1 MGLAYERSKEIYTE
15 HIVRHSRSHD
25 PAKGC
30 VLPLLTH
37 LRVLDFMFPRKD
49 MARRKRLWVLSKA
62 EWPWPQ
68 LALGLAVITQPGLS
82 HLHAFTLTYC
92 FSNTSLIRPASVGT
106 AKTSP
111 LRSLQNT
118 VSFEWTKVSL
128 SVMVKCFLCLIT

>member
-37 LRVLDFMFPRKD
+37 LRVLDLMFPRKD

-68 LALGLAVITQPGLS
+68 LAPGLAVITQPGLC
-82 HLHAFTLTYC
+82 HPHAFTLAYC
-92 FSNTSLIRPASVGT
+92 FSNTSLIRPREEAVMTVG
-106 AKTSP
+106 S
-111 LRSLQNT
+111 QNQRGREEQR
-118 VSFEWTKVSL
+118 VGEIAGWS
-128 SVMVKCFLCLIT
+128 